1 MTTYKRSEKPIT
13 ISIPVLLC
21 CIFTIEPHNKL
32 FKILN
37 FKRELYLNSDVKNEN
52 SIFLNLH
59 NETLANELYKILN
72 RPALRQMA
80 HNLLK
85 PILLQPNGLQK
96 NNDNKTLLQ
105 RYLKKFKY
113 LYRRYFC
120 KYTKQNQFITDKDL
134 NYFAIQTLFLIV
146 GV

>member
-1 MTTYKRSEKPIT
+1 
-13 ISIPVLLC
+13 
-21 CIFTIEPHNKL
+21 
-32 FKILN
+32 
-37 FKRELYLNSDVKNEN
+37 
-52 SIFLNLH
+52 
-59 NETLANELYKILN
+59 
-72 RPALRQMA
+72 MA